1 MKSELKRILRRGA
14 LIVTLT
20 MSLRTSSRKRL
31 SRHLCQHRRLR
42 RSSYLTPGMAH
53 HDKLVL

>member
-14 LIVTLT
+14 LIVTL
-20 MSLRTSSRKRL
+20 K
-31 SRHLCQHRRLR
+31 HRRLR